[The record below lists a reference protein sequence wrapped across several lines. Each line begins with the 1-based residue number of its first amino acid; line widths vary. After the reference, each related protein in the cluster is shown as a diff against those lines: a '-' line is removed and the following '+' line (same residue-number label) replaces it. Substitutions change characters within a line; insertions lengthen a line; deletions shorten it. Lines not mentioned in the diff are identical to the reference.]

1 MLMMIFFLSI
11 LNVLSSEM
19 GESRL
24 GVVLVEERVGILDKE
39 ELKKTKEVLKKV

>member
-1 MLMMIFFLSI
+1 MLTMSFFLTL

-24 GVVLVEERVGILDKE
+24 GVLLVEERVGTLDKK

>member
-1 MLMMIFFLSI
+1 MLMMNFFLSI
-11 LNVLSSEM
+11 LNALSSEM

-24 GVVLVEERVGILDKE
+24 GVVLLEERVGILDE